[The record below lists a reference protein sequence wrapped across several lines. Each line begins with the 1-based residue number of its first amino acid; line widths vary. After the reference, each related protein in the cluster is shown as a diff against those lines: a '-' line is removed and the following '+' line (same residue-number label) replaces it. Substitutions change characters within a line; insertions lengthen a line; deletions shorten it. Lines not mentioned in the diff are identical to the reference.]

1 MLYLT
6 GLELLGEGSDGSAN
20 SSSSSNN
27 GAALAL
33 PLWAFRFNRSAGSP
47 NLHLFNVT
55 LELPLPEFSLLL
67 VALRSQGGASVFA
80 TNETTQPASFL
91 YAGMQVRAHTGTD
104 NNWMNGLYKVGCPVL
119 IRGVLIKGPGIG
131 LGRCR
136 DCSG

>member
-55 LELPLPEFSLLL
+55 LELPLPEYSLLL
-67 VALRSQGGASVFA
+67 DGLLSQGGASLFA
-80 TNETTQPASFL
+80 TNGTQSTSFIF
-91 YAGMQVRAHTGTD
+91 AGMQVRAHTGAKKNG
-104 NNWMNGLYKVGCPVL
+104 NNKYKYKY
-119 IRGVLIKGPGIG
+119 IKFV
-131 LGRCR
+131 RVY
-136 DCSG
+136 